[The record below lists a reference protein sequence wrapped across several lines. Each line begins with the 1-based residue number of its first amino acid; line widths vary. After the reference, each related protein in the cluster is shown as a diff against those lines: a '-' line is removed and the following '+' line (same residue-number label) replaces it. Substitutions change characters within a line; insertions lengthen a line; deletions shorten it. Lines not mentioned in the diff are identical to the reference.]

1 MSNRAYAGWT
11 GDSLAR
17 LRLIYVS
24 APQLLDMEDGPERLR
39 EAYAIYL
46 GEEDEPVPFQEARKH
61 FRDWLAHAPKW
72 SRTAR

>member
-1 MSNRAYAGWT
+1 
-11 GDSLAR
+11 
-17 LRLIYVS
+17 
-24 APQLLDMEDGPERLR
+24 MEDGPERLR

-72 SRTAR
+72 HRTIR